1 MKIKRHLIGLLCA
14 IPFFTSC
21 DEHTFEDASW
31 HSWTPGM
38 VYCSNG
44 EVMTF
49 ENCQKKGNTPEAVLF
64 FVDSN
69 DEISGKAYAVSLKE
83 SSAREFIDPDTTYVS
98 QGTSAS
104 ITDYDGESNTA
115 TLRYFQ
121 IASPIAKSIS
131 PKYFIPSVAEMY
143 KLYVSRSVVNAT
155 IERCGGELLPISDDS
170 CWYWTS
176 TECDGSTTD
185 RAWRYSLS
193 SGRFEMADKHSSL
206 STRPILSIRLNNAE

>member
-1 MKIKRHLIGLLCA
+1 MKIKRYFIGLLCA
-14 IPFFTSC
+14 MPFFTSC
-21 DEHTFEDASW
+21 DEHSFEDASW
-31 HSWTPGM
+31 HAWTPGM

-44 EVMTF
+44 EVMSY
-49 ENCQKKGNTPEAVLF
+49 EKCKAKGNTPEAVVF
-64 FVDSN
+64 YVDN
-69 DEISGKAYAVSLKE
+69 ADEISGKAYAVCLKE
-83 SSAREFIDPDTTYVS
+83 SSTREFIDPDTSYVS

-104 ITDYDGESNTA
+104 ITGYDGESNTS
-115 TLRYFQ
+115 TLRYYQ

-143 KLYVSRSVVNAT
+143 KLYVSRLVVNNT
-155 IERCGGELLPISDDS
+155 IEKCGGDLLPISDDS

-176 TECDGSTTD
+176 TECEGSATD

-206 STRPILSIRLNNAE
+206 ATRPILSIRLNNAE